1 MSAYYSLVGVQTAL
15 KRGMNITLEDF
26 RVPEGAII
34 RPLLLG
40 ELRLRDPVSGK
51 ICIIKDGKLI
61 HDRVSPQNLASHCIL
76 SFGLTLCFVIE
87 FSVQSR
93 GRGTGPPIK
102 AVVSGVRRPPRG
114 CGDPPVVRKY
124 R

>member
-40 ELRLRDPVSGK
+40 ELRLRDPVSGR
-51 ICIIKDGKLI
+51 ICIFKDGKLI
-61 HDRVSPQNLASHCIL
+61 QDRVSPQNLASHCIL
-76 SFGLTLCFVIE
+76 SFGLTLIE
-87 FSVQSR
+87 FSVRGR
-93 GRGTGPPIK
+93 GRGTGPFIK
-102 AVVSGVRRPPRG
+102 AVDPGVRRPPRG